1 MHKLFALFV
10 ALLAS
15 LFVALIPPLQAAPA
29 DPASTPAPH
38 ARRVRV
44 LVVNRDEKQL
54 VILDPVTREIVAKV
68 GTGNG
73 SHEVAASEDGR
84 LAIVSNYGDKDAPG
98 NTLSIID
105 IDAAKE
111 LRRASV
117 APLTR
122 PHGLAVLGNN
132 VWFTA
137 EANQV
142 VGRFSLGDNAVDRV
156 VGTAQKLSHMIVID
170 RKTEKLYTS
179 NIVSGSVSAIAP
191 VDPPARW
198 DVVQIATKSGPE
210 AIALSPDGKQVWVGH
225 RPSGGISIIDTAT
238 KKVTST
244 IDVDHFVFRLAF
256 TPDGKYVLAT
266 VPDAGVVEVYEAGTG
281 DRLKKVET
289 PGGAPVTLAMD
300 PDGTRAFVAVAGAN
314 RVYIIDMKTLEVA
327 ASMPSGG
334 TPDGIAVAV
343 E

>member
-1 MHKLFALFV
+1 MHKLFALFA

-15 LFVALIPPLQAAPA
+15 LLLSLIPPLRAAPA
-29 DPASTPAPH
+29 DPAAAPAPQ

-68 GTGNG
+68 ATGNG

-98 NTLSIID
+98 NTFSIID

-111 LRRASV
+111 LRRGSV
-117 APLTR
+117 APLAR
-122 PHGLAVLGNN
+122 PHGLAVAGNH

-137 EANQV
+137 EANQM
-142 VGRFSLGDNAVDRV
+142 VGRFNLADDAVDRV

-198 DVVQIATKSGPE
+198 DVVQIATKGGPE

-225 RPSGGISIIDTAT
+225 RPTGGISIIDTAA
-238 KKVTST
+238 KKVTAT

-256 TPDGKYVLAT
+256 TPDGKYVLGT
-266 VPDAGVVEVYEAGTG
+266 VPDAGVVEVYEAATG
-281 DRLKKVET
+281 DRVKKIET
-289 PGGAPVTLAMD
+289 PGGAPVTLAID

-314 RVYIIDMKTLEVA
+314 RVYVIDMKTLEVS

>member
-1 MHKLFALFV
+1 MKKLLALFV
-10 ALLAS
+10 VLLALLLTAI
-15 LFVALIPPLQAAPA
+15 IPPLAAA
-29 DPASTPAPH
+29 EPAP
-38 ARRVRV
+38 RNVRV
-44 LVVNRDEKQL
+44 LVVNREEKQL
-54 VILDPVTREIVAKV
+54 VILDPATREIVAKV
-68 GTGNG
+68 PTGNG
-73 SHEVAASEDGR
+73 SHEVAASEDGK
-84 LAIVSNYGDKDAPG
+84 LAIVSNYGDQSAPG

-111 LRRASV
+111 LHRGSV

-122 PHGLAVLGNN
+122 PHGLAVAGGN

-142 VGRFSLGDNAVDRV
+142 VGRFNLAENAVDRV
-156 VGTAQKLSHMIVID
+156 VGTAQKLSHMIVVD
-170 RKTEKLYTS
+170 KKTEKLYTS

-198 DVVQIATKSGPE
+198 DVVQITTAKGPE
-210 AIALSPDGKQVWVGH
+210 GIALSPDGKQLWVAH

-238 KKVTST
+238 QKVTST
-244 IDVDHFVFRLAF
+244 IDVEHFAFRLAF
-256 TPDGKYVLAT
+256 TPDGKYVLGT
-266 VPDAGVVEVYEAGTG
+266 IPDGGVVEVYEAATG
-281 DRLKKVET
+281 DRVKKIET

-300 PDGTRAFVAVAGAN
+300 PDGTRAFVAIAGAN
-314 RVYIIDMKTLEVA
+314 RVFIIDLKTLDVV

-343 E
+343 R